1 MAVRVA
7 SIHGLNLNF
16 HADTIV
22 SITVY
27 PDEQL
32 EFTFADGSQH
42 LFTTRQKIQKVTIL
56 NSANFQAL
64 VGRLPPQKTTW
75 LHKQHTGA

>member
-1 MAVRVA
+1 MIRVA

-16 HADTIV
+16 NADHIV

-32 EFTFADGSQH
+32 EVTFQDGTQH
-42 LFTTRQKIQKVTIL
+42 LFTTRSKVQKITYIK
-56 NSANFQAL
+56 SSDFSAL
-64 VGRLPPQKTTW
+64 VGRLPQKKTTW
-75 LHKQHTGA
+75 LSKQHTGVK